1 MIRLI
6 LLRHGNTFEAGQIP
20 TQVGSRSDLPL
31 TIQGCEQAEH
41 FSRYL
46 VAEGISPKAIY
57 AGTLKRQIKTA
68 QIISKHL
75 YIEDKVHLNEIAL
88 TEIDYGAWEGLT
100 SEEIHTKWPEQY
112 DSWTTEAKW
121 ADGVFGGTLEK
132 HLLGIK
138 QFLDHLRKVY
148 TSGDMVVAVT
158 SNGLMRFFYS
168 FQKTEWQHLVHERQ
182 MEKLKVKTG
191 HFCELHIF
199 NDSIKIKS
207 WNLNPHS
214 FSSV

>member
-6 LLRHGNTFEAGQIP
+6 LLRHGNTFEAGQTP
-20 TQVGSRSDLPL
+20 TQVGVRSDLPL

-41 FSRYL
+41 FARYL
-46 VAEGISPKAIY
+46 IAEAITPKAIF

-68 QIISKHL
+68 QIIAKQLFIENLHL
-75 YIEDKVHLNEIAL
+75 HEPAL

-100 SEEIHTKWPEQY
+100 SEEIQSKWPLEY
-112 DSWTTEAKW
+112 DHWTEEAKW
-121 ADGVFGGTLEK
+121 AEGIFGGSLEN

-138 QFLDHLRKVY
+138 RFLDHLKKKY
-148 TSGDMVVAVT
+148 ASGDTIAAVT

-168 FQKTEWQHLVHERQ
+168 FQKTEWEHLSREGQ
-182 MEKLKVKTG
+182 LEKLKVKTG

-199 NDSIKIKS
+199 NDFIKIKS
-207 WNLNPHS
+207 WNQNPQHYS
-214 FSSV
+214 LK